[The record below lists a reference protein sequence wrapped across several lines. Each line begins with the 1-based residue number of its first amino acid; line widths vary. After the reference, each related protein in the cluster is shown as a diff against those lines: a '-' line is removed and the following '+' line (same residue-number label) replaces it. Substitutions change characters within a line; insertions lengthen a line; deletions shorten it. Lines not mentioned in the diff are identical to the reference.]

1 MRRNASKLVSI
12 FSLLGVEESKII
24 ICALEKTSSGGF
36 HSFLWPAMA
45 YFSSVL
51 LLLLMGLLCLFSAV
65 RKMNAGA
72 ICRWWIL
79 ALLDKRGKGCP
90 ILVSGII
97 YFSGPLKTKASKA
110 KAPIFHGS
118 KLRIMAF
125 WSESSALSY
134 QKVQAWWWLL
144 QPSHGWVTLLWGA
157 AIARKYGMIFHTP
170 WICIDVART
179 NILIYRIY

>member
-12 FSLLGVEESKII
+12 FSLLGVEESNII

-36 HSFLWPAMA
+36 HSFFWPAMA

-51 LLLLMGLLCLFSAV
+51 LLFLMGMLCLFSDAT
-65 RKMNAGA
+65 KLNAGA
-72 ICRWWIL
+72 ICTWWIL
-79 ALLDKRGKGCP
+79 ALLDKWGKGCP
-90 ILVSGII
+90 IWVIWLVTGII
-97 YFSGPLKTKASKA
+97 YFSVPLKTKASKA

-157 AIARKYGMIFHTP
+157 AIARKYGMIFHTHGY
-170 WICIDVART
+170 A
-179 NILIYRIY
+179 LM